1 VSVRVTKQHEAEK
14 LRHCE
19 DACMP
24 PRRVRRKKSDQPGDA
39 EGIRDVVRRTDAN
52 PQLVR
57 TARFLRGLIP
67 GGEPD
72 TSEMPEPMQ
81 RLVEEVQPEGPSAM
95 REIGKGAL
103 QAWQALSE
111 AQRRRRGNAD
121 VAILFTD
128 LVGFSDWALEAGDEA
143 ALEVLRLVGDAEQK
157 AISSNKGAVVKRL
170 GDGAMAVFG
179 GAEEAVEAALE
190 SQRAISRIEV
200 DDYRPEQRAGVHR
213 GKPRKVKGD
222 FLGVD
227 VNIAARVGDCAKGGE
242 VLISQPVREE
252 LDGRRF
258 KFGSERTL
266 DAPGAPAD
274 LTVSSV
280 KRRRGR

>member
-1 VSVRVTKQHEAEK
+1 MA
-14 LRHCE
+14 
-19 DACMP
+19 
-24 PRRVRRKKSDQPGDA
+24 PRRRSRKKPDPPVDSD
-39 EGIRDVVRRTDAN
+39 GIRNVVRRTDAN
-52 PQLVR
+52 PQLVA

-67 GGEPD
+67 GGEPE

-81 RLVEEVQPEGPSAM
+81 RLVHEVQPQGPSTL

-111 AQRRRRGNAD
+111 AQRRRRGSAN

-143 ALEVLRLVGDAEQK
+143 ALEVLRQVGDAEQK
-157 AISSNKGAVVKRL
+157 AISANKGAIVKRL

-179 GAEEAVEAALE
+179 EAEPAVAAALDAQLE
-190 SQRAISRIEV
+190 ISKIEV
-200 DDYRPEQRAGVHR
+200 EGYKPTQRAGIHR
-213 GKPRKVKGD
+213 GTPTQVKGD

-227 VNIAARVGDCAKGGE
+227 VNIAARVGDSAKGGE
-242 VLISQPVREE
+242 VLISQPVRDE

-258 KFGSERTL
+258 KFGHSRDL

-274 LTVSSV
+274 LRICSV
-280 KRRRGR
+280 KGRGRRR

>member
-1 VSVRVTKQHEAEK
+1 
-14 LRHCE
+14 
-19 DACMP
+19 MP
-24 PRRVRRKKSDQPGDA
+24 ARRGRRKKSDQQPNG
-39 EGIRDVVRRTDAN
+39 ETIRDVVRRTDSN
-52 PQLVR
+52 PQLVA

-67 GGEPD
+67 GGEPE
-72 TSEMPEPMQ
+72 TSEMPQPMQ

-128 LVGFSDWALEAGDEA
+128 LVGFSDWALGAGDEA
-143 ALEVLRLVGDAEQK
+143 ALEVLRQVGDVEQK

-179 GAEEAVEAALE
+179 DAEQAVEAALE
-190 SQRAISRIEV
+190 SQRRISKIKV
-200 DDYRPEQRAGVHR
+200 DGYGPTQRAGVHR
-213 GKPRKVKGD
+213 GTPRKVKGD

-227 VNIAARVGDCAKGGE
+227 VNIAARVGDAAQGGE
-242 VLISQPVREE
+242 VLVSGSVRDQ

-258 KFGSERTL
+258 RFGSERPL

-274 LTVSSV
+274 LTVCPV
-280 KRRRGR
+280 KPKGRR

>member
-1 VSVRVTKQHEAEK
+1 MS
-14 LRHCE
+14 
-19 DACMP
+19 
-24 PRRVRRKKSDQPGDA
+24 PRRGRRKKADETAGSETLRG
-39 EGIRDVVRRTDAN
+39 VVRRTDAN
-52 PQLVR
+52 PQLVA
-57 TARFLRGLIP
+57 TAKFLRSLIP
-67 GGEPD
+67 GGEPE
-72 TSEMPEPMQ
+72 TSEMPQAVQ
-81 RLVEEVQPEGPSAM
+81 RLVQEVQPEGPSAI

-128 LVGFSDWALEAGDEA
+128 LVDFSEWALEAGDEA

-157 AISSNKGAVVKRL
+157 AISDNKGAVVKRL

-179 GAEEAVEAALE
+179 NSEQAVEAALE
-190 SQRAISRIEV
+190 SQRAIAKIEV
-200 DDYRPEQRAGVHR
+200 DDYKPQQRAGVHR
-213 GKPRKVKGD
+213 GRPRKVKGD

-227 VNIAARVGDCAKGGE
+227 VNIAARVGDCAEGGE

-258 KFGSERTL
+258 RFGSERPL

>member
-1 VSVRVTKQHEAEK
+1 
-14 LRHCE
+14 
-19 DACMP
+19 MP
-24 PRRVRRKKSDQPGDA
+24 ARRGRRKKSDQQANG
-39 EGIRDVVRRTDAN
+39 ETIRDVVRRTDSN
-52 PQLVR
+52 PQLVA

-67 GGEPD
+67 GGEPE
-72 TSEMPEPMQ
+72 TSEMPQPMQ

-103 QAWQALSE
+103 QAWQALSD

-128 LVGFSDWALEAGDEA
+128 LVGFSDWALRAGDEA
-143 ALEVLRLVGDAEQK
+143 ALEVLRQVGDVEQK

-179 GAEEAVEAALE
+179 DAEQAVEAALE
-190 SQRAISRIEV
+190 SQRRISKIKV
-200 DDYRPEQRAGVHR
+200 DGYGPTQRAGVHR
-213 GKPRKVKGD
+213 GTPRKVKGD

-227 VNIAARVGDCAKGGE
+227 VNIAARVGDAAQGGE
-242 VLISQPVREE
+242 VLVSGSVRDE

-258 KFGSERTL
+258 KFGSARPL

-280 KRRRGR
+280 KARRRR

>member
-1 VSVRVTKQHEAEK
+1 
-14 LRHCE
+14 
-19 DACMP
+19 MP
-24 PRRVRRKKSDQPGDA
+24 LGRRSRKKPDPPVDS
-39 EGIRDVVRRTDAN
+39 ETIRDVVRRTDAN
-52 PQLVR
+52 PQLVA
-57 TARFLRGLIP
+57 TARFLRKLIP
-67 GGEPD
+67 GGEPE

-81 RLVEEVQPEGPSAM
+81 RLMHEVQPSGQSAL

-111 AQRRRRGNAD
+111 AQRRRQGTAD

-128 LVGFSDWALEAGDEA
+128 LVGFSDWALGAGDEA
-143 ALEVLRLVGDAEQK
+143 ALEVLRQVGDAEQK

-179 GAEEAVEAALE
+179 SADQAVRAALDA
-190 SQRAISRIEV
+190 QDRISNIDV
-200 DDYRPEQRAGVHR
+200 DGYRPTQRAGVHR
-213 GKPRKVKGD
+213 GTPRKVKGD

-242 VLISQPVREE
+242 VMVSEPVREE

-258 KFGSERTL
+258 KFGSSREL
-266 DAPGAPAD
+266 SAPGAPAD
-274 LTVSSV
+274 LTVCSV
-280 KRRRGR
+280 KSRRGR